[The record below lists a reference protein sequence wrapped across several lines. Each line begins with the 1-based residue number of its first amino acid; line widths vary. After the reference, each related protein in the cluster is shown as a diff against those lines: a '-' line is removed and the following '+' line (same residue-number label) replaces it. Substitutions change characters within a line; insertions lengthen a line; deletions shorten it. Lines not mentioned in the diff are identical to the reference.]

1 MTAEADEAISAH
13 IDAPHRS
20 AAHSP
25 EHVGA
30 PIGAQTAAEALENG
44 PRGALLLAA
53 MTVGLL
59 FIGWLAFYFL
69 LFQPR
74 GPIG

>member
-1 MTAEADEAISAH
+1 MAAQGEEPIPQ

-20 AAHSP
+20 AAHLP
-25 EHVGA
+25 EHVAA
-30 PIGAQTAAEALENG
+30 PIGAQAAAKALENG
-44 PRGALLLAA
+44 ARGALLLGALA
-53 MTVGLL
+53 VGLL
-59 FIGWLAFYFL
+59 FIGWLLFYFL

>member
-1 MTAEADEAISAH
+1 MATPADEAISH

-20 AAHSP
+20 AAHLP
-25 EHVGA
+25 EHVAA
-30 PIGAQTAAEALENG
+30 PIGAQAAAKALENG
-44 PRGALLLAA
+44 ARGALLLGA
-53 MTVGLL
+53 MAVGLL
-59 FIGWLAFYFL
+59 FIGWLLFYFL

>member
-1 MTAEADEAISAH
+1 MQGRVEGPVAH

-20 AAHSP
+20 AAHLP
-25 EHVGA
+25 EHVAA
-30 PIGAQTAAEALENG
+30 PIGAAAAAEALKDG
-44 PRGALLLAA
+44 PRGALVLAA
-53 MTVGLL
+53 ISVGLM

-69 LFQPR
+69 LFLPR